1 MVSFTPVQW
10 LQTIISNCMQM
21 ISIEND
27 RKLSAINPK
36 DLKKIY
42 ESYSEE
48 EKNKIHQLI
57 RYQFNVKDS
66 VLILSYIIKVIQL
79 DEFQMDAARQI
90 CREEYDWV
98 TQIMLEIQVDKI
110 PYELKCKIHRNNIAS
125 IFKALQEEYTYIP
138 VCNRN
143 HNRIMIITEQL
154 TENLNHAPTR
164 MTFEIANTL
173 QKKFGF
179 DVEIITCASNEKLPF
194 YIWIGAVFYN
204 SGEVQKW

>member
-90 CREEYDWV
+90 CR
-98 TQIMLEIQVDKI
+98 
-110 PYELKCKIHRNNIAS
+110 
-125 IFKALQEEYTYIP
+125 
-138 VCNRN
+138 
-143 HNRIMIITEQL
+143 
-154 TENLNHAPTR
+154 
-164 MTFEIANTL
+164 
-173 QKKFGF
+173 
-179 DVEIITCASNEKLPF
+179 
-194 YIWIGAVFYN
+194 
-204 SGEVQKW
+204 

>member
-90 CREEYDWV
+90 
-98 TQIMLEIQVDKI
+98 
-110 PYELKCKIHRNNIAS
+110 
-125 IFKALQEEYTYIP
+125 
-138 VCNRN
+138 
-143 HNRIMIITEQL
+143 
-154 TENLNHAPTR
+154 
-164 MTFEIANTL
+164 
-173 QKKFGF
+173 
-179 DVEIITCASNEKLPF
+179 
-194 YIWIGAVFYN
+194 
-204 SGEVQKW
+204 

>member
-79 DEFQMDAARQI
+79 DEFQMDAAR
-90 CREEYDWV
+90 
-98 TQIMLEIQVDKI
+98 
-110 PYELKCKIHRNNIAS
+110 
-125 IFKALQEEYTYIP
+125 
-138 VCNRN
+138 
-143 HNRIMIITEQL
+143 
-154 TENLNHAPTR
+154 
-164 MTFEIANTL
+164 
-173 QKKFGF
+173 
-179 DVEIITCASNEKLPF
+179 
-194 YIWIGAVFYN
+194 
-204 SGEVQKW
+204 

>member
-57 RYQFNVKDS
+57 S
-66 VLILSYIIKVIQL
+66 VCSLSNL
-79 DEFQMDAARQI
+79 FFRFHTTTLTEA
-90 CREEYDWV
+90 CSN
-98 TQIMLEIQVDKI
+98 
-110 PYELKCKIHRNNIAS
+110 ELKQHH
-125 IFKALQEEYTYIP
+125 L
-138 VCNRN
+138 
-143 HNRIMIITEQL
+143 
-154 TENLNHAPTR
+154 
-164 MTFEIANTL
+164 
-173 QKKFGF
+173 
-179 DVEIITCASNEKLPF
+179 
-194 YIWIGAVFYN
+194 
-204 SGEVQKW
+204 

>member
-66 VLILSYIIKVIQL
+66 VLILSYIIKVI
-79 DEFQMDAARQI
+79 
-90 CREEYDWV
+90 
-98 TQIMLEIQVDKI
+98 
-110 PYELKCKIHRNNIAS
+110 
-125 IFKALQEEYTYIP
+125 
-138 VCNRN
+138 
-143 HNRIMIITEQL
+143 
-154 TENLNHAPTR
+154 
-164 MTFEIANTL
+164 
-173 QKKFGF
+173 
-179 DVEIITCASNEKLPF
+179 
-194 YIWIGAVFYN
+194 
-204 SGEVQKW
+204 

>member
-143 HNRIMIITEQL
+143 HNRIMIITEQ
-154 TENLNHAPTR
+154 
-164 MTFEIANTL
+164 
-173 QKKFGF
+173 
-179 DVEIITCASNEKLPF
+179 
-194 YIWIGAVFYN
+194 
-204 SGEVQKW
+204 

>member
-66 VLILSYIIKVIQL
+66 VLILYYIIKEIQL
-79 DEFQMDAARQI
+79 YEFQMDAAIQI
-90 CREEYDWV
+90 CREE
-98 TQIMLEIQVDKI
+98 
-110 PYELKCKIHRNNIAS
+110 
-125 IFKALQEEYTYIP
+125 
-138 VCNRN
+138 
-143 HNRIMIITEQL
+143 
-154 TENLNHAPTR
+154 
-164 MTFEIANTL
+164 
-173 QKKFGF
+173 
-179 DVEIITCASNEKLPF
+179 
-194 YIWIGAVFYN
+194 
-204 SGEVQKW
+204 

>member
-66 VLILSYIIKVIQL
+66 VLILSYIVS
-79 DEFQMDAARQI
+79 A
-90 CREEYDWV
+90 
-98 TQIMLEIQVDKI
+98 
-110 PYELKCKIHRNNIAS
+110 H
-125 IFKALQEEYTYIP
+125 
-138 VCNRN
+138 
-143 HNRIMIITEQL
+143 
-154 TENLNHAPTR
+154 
-164 MTFEIANTL
+164 
-173 QKKFGF
+173 
-179 DVEIITCASNEKLPF
+179 
-194 YIWIGAVFYN
+194 
-204 SGEVQKW
+204 

>member
-57 RYQFNVKDS
+57 RY
-66 VLILSYIIKVIQL
+66 
-79 DEFQMDAARQI
+79 
-90 CREEYDWV
+90 
-98 TQIMLEIQVDKI
+98 
-110 PYELKCKIHRNNIAS
+110 
-125 IFKALQEEYTYIP
+125 
-138 VCNRN
+138 CN
-143 HNRIMIITEQL
+143 L
-154 TENLNHAPTR
+154 TE
-164 MTFEIANTL
+164 
-173 QKKFGF
+173 
-179 DVEIITCASNEKLPF
+179 
-194 YIWIGAVFYN
+194 
-204 SGEVQKW
+204 

>member
-57 RYQFNVKDS
+57 RCQRFCVDI
-66 VLILSYIIKVIQL
+66 ILHNKS
-79 DEFQMDAARQI
+79 
-90 CREEYDWV
+90 
-98 TQIMLEIQVDKI
+98 
-110 PYELKCKIHRNNIAS
+110 NS
-125 IFKALQEEYTYIP
+125 I
-138 VCNRN
+138 
-143 HNRIMIITEQL
+143 
-154 TENLNHAPTR
+154 
-164 MTFEIANTL
+164 
-173 QKKFGF
+173 G
-179 DVEIITCASNEKLPF
+179 
-194 YIWIGAVFYN
+194 
-204 SGEVQKW
+204 